1 MNFAIML
8 GRIAEKGQIFFMP
21 EERVYDCIIVG
32 AGPGGLQAA
41 IYLGRY
47 NRDILLIDR
56 GGGRTHH
63 AKAIENFLS
72 HRIISGKELLE
83 TGTEQAKS
91 FNVHFESA
99 RVTKVLKKEYF
110 EVWTKKNNFLS
121 RFVIISSGGHDNFPP
136 IENIYKFLGTS
147 FFTCVDCDGH
157 KTTGKKLAIV
167 GNAISTVRLAFAM
180 KEMYTKD
187 ITLLLYFFD
196 PPEEYKDLLSEE
208 EISLIKGR
216 PAKIIGSDKIEALEL
231 QDGRRVECE
240 VIMSDFGFKLND
252 EFLAGLTLKKDGR
265 RFKYAVNHNFE
276 SSLDGL
282 YIVGP
287 LNTGHDQAIIA
298 AGEGAVAAIEINKR
312 LLNI

>member
-1 MNFAIML
+1 MSE
-8 GRIAEKGQIFFMP
+8 EKI
-21 EERVYDCIIVG
+21 YDCIIIG

-47 NRDILLIDR
+47 NRGVLLVDR

-83 TGTEQAKS
+83 IGMEQAGS
-91 FNVHFESA
+91 FNVHLEKA
-99 RVTKVLKKEYF
+99 RVTKVMKKEYF
-110 EVWTKKNNFLS
+110 EVYTEKNEFLS
-121 RFVIISSGGHDNFPP
+121 KFVIVSSGGHDNFPP
-136 IENIYKFLGTS
+136 IENIHKFLGTS

-157 KTTGKKLAIV
+157 KTTGKKLVIV
-167 GNAISTVRLAFAM
+167 GNGINTVRLALAM

-196 PPEEYKDLLSEE
+196 PPPEYKDLLNEE
-208 EISLIKGR
+208 GIILIKDR
-216 PAKIIGSDKIEALEL
+216 PARIIGSEKIEALEL
-231 QDGRRVECE
+231 QDGRRVECD

-252 EFLAGLTLKKDGR
+252 DFLAGLPLKRDGR
-265 RFKYAVNHNFE
+265 AFKYVVDHNFE

-298 AGEGAVAAIEINKR
+298 AGEGAVAAIEINRR
-312 LLNI
+312 LLDI

>member
-1 MNFAIML
+1 
-8 GRIAEKGQIFFMP
+8 MP
-21 EERVYDCIIVG
+21 EEKIYDCIIVG

-47 NRDILLIDR
+47 NRKVLLIDR

-83 TGTEQAKS
+83 IGTEQAMG
-91 FNVHFESA
+91 FNVHFETE
-99 RVTKVLKKEYF
+99 RVTKILKEEYF
-110 EVWTKKNNFLS
+110 DVYTEKDDFLS
-121 RFVIISSGGHDNFPP
+121 RFVIVSSGGRDNFPP

-157 KTTGKKLAIV
+157 ETTGKKLVIV
-167 GNAISTVRLAFAM
+167 GNGISTVRLAFAM

-196 PPEEYKDLLSEE
+196 PPTEDKNLLKEEG
-208 EISLIKGR
+208 IILIKGR
-216 PAKIIGSDKIEALEL
+216 PARIIGSEKIEALEMR
-231 QDGRRVECE
+231 DGRKVECE
-240 VIMSDFGFKLND
+240 VIMSNFGFKLND
-252 EFLAGLTLKKDGR
+252 EFLNRLPLKKDGHG
-265 RFKYAVNHNFE
+265 FKYVVNHNFE
-276 SSLDGL
+276 SSMDGL

-287 LNTGHDQAIIA
+287 LNTGHDQAVIA
-298 AGEGAVAAIEINKR
+298 AGEGAIAAIEINKR

>member
-8 GRIAEKGQIFFMP
+8 SRIAKRGQKFMP
-21 EERVYDCIIVG
+21 EEKMYDCIIIG

-63 AKAIENFLS
+63 ARAIENFLS
-72 HRIISGKELLE
+72 HRIISGKDLLE
-83 TGTEQAKS
+83 IGTEQAKS
-91 FNVHFESA
+91 FSVYFEKAGVTRVSKKEHFEVQTEKSEFPA
-99 RVTKVLKKEYF
+99 
-110 EVWTKKNNFLS
+110 
-121 RFVIISSGGHDNFPP
+121 RFVIVSSGGYDNFPP
-136 IENIYKFLGTS
+136 IENIHKFLGTS

-157 KTTGKKLAIV
+157 KTTGKRLVIV

-196 PPEEYKDLLSEE
+196 PPAEYKDLLSEE
-208 EISLIKGR
+208 GIILIKGR
-216 PAKIIGSDKIEALEL
+216 PARIVGSEKVEALEL
-231 QDGRRVECE
+231 QDGRRVECD

-252 EFLAGLTLKKDGR
+252 DFLAGLPLKRDGR
-265 RFKYAVNHNFE
+265 GFKYVVDHNFE

-312 LLNI
+312 LLDL